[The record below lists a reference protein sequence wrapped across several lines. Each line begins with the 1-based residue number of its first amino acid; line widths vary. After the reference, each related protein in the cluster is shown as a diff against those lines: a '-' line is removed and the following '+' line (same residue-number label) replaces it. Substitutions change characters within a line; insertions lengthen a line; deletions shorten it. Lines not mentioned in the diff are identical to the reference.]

1 MAGSRGQKLS
11 AMPLSLLFNK
21 YLWIGLA
28 LVGLLAYVEY
38 LRLENRA
45 LTAEVSTYKV
55 VNLQCK
61 QSIEKSN
68 EAVQNLQD
76 EAAKRSK
83 QSKAAL
89 GALQKGIIAKEAARK
104 RLEANLA
111 KPAPK
116 VPCPADEALKT
127 IREQSCVGSCA
138 HF

>member
-1 MAGSRGQKLS
+1 
-11 AMPLSLLFNK
+11 MPLNLLLNK

-28 LVGLLAYVEY
+28 LIGLLAYVEY

-61 QSIEKSN
+61 QSVEKSN

-76 EAAKRSK
+76 EAEKRSK

-89 GALQKGIIAKEAARK
+89 DALQKGIVVKEAARK

-116 VPCPADEALKT
+116 VPCPADEAPKT
-127 IREQSCVGSCA
+127 IRNQECGGLCW

>member
-1 MAGSRGQKLS
+1 
-11 AMPLSLLFNK
+11 MPLSLLLNK

-28 LVGLLAYVEY
+28 LIGLLAYVEY

-45 LTAEVSTYKV
+45 LTAEVSTYRI

-61 QSIEKSN
+61 QSVEKSN

-76 EAAKRSK
+76 EAEKRLKSS
-83 QSKAAL
+83 QAAL
-89 GALQKGIIAKEAARK
+89 AALHNGLVAKEATRK